1 MATFAAAL
9 KMKNKHAK
17 KWLAAKGVF
26 GVGVGYKDPKN
37 RKKGAAVIIYTE
49 SLSAARSALST
60 VAVHSTGTSAPVR
73 IVRSQPF
80 RTNASYKRRIRPV
93 RAGYSIGTTEYSG
106 TLGLIVAKPKQSGV
120 TYMLSNNHV
129 LNPDNKG
136 GLIPTLQ
143 PGGADGGTLSSDRVG
158 TLYRYVKLRKSG
170 QNLMDA
176 AISAPRF
183 SNLVTPRYATVGD
196 VPGYVT
202 SYKVGEKMK
211 KVGRTT
217 GRVSGRVESIHTD
230 VQVEY
235 GENLGTL
242 SFHNQS
248 VIRGAKPVSLPGDSG
263 SVWLRSSDNYA
274 TAVNFAGSQDGRISL
289 AFPVERAMR
298 AFGLQVAQPS
308 GKAAAIKRRAASSCS
323 CTRPLTAKEL
333 THCKPKT
340 AKRRVQG

>member
-49 SLSAARSALST
+49 SLAAAKSALST
-60 VAVHSTGTSAPVR
+60 IAVHSTGTSAPVR

-80 RTNASYKRRIRPV
+80 RTNANYKRRIRPV
-93 RAGYSIGTTEYSG
+93 PAGYSIGTSEYSG
-106 TLGLIVAKPKQSGV
+106 SLGLVVADANQPGV

-143 PGGADGGTLSSDRVG
+143 PGGADGGKTSSDRIG

-176 AISAPRF
+176 AISAPRL
-183 SNLVTPRYATVGD
+183 SNLITPRYATVGV

-202 SYKVGEKMK
+202 SYKVGEQMK

-217 GRVSGRVESIHTD
+217 GLVSGKVESIHTD
-230 VQVEY
+230 VKVEY
-235 GENLGTL
+235 GENLGVL
-242 SFHNQS
+242 SFRNQS
-248 VIRGAKPVSLPGDSG
+248 VIRGSKPVSLPGDSG

-274 TAVNFAGSQDGRISL
+274 AAVNFAGSQDGRISL

-298 AFGLQVAQPS
+298 AFNLQVAQPS
-308 GKAAAIKRRAASSCS
+308 GNAASVKRRSASSCS

-333 THCKPKT
+333 SRCKPKT
-340 AKRRVQG
+340 VKRRGKS